1 MCPYHIPIHNKG
13 EIMNNPIHIL
23 VAEDD
28 NDISQLLCRIIKKS
42 GYIPQP
48 AYSGT
53 EALLYLEQRQ
63 WSMLLLDLML
73 PGMTG
78 EELLNRINQRDDM
91 PVIIIS
97 ANSEPKTKVSVL
109 RGGADDFITKPF
121 DVEEVSA
128 RIDSKLRMYA
138 RIAQPAALNLLQHK
152 GLVLN
157 RDAMTVTADGA
168 ELALTAREFEILAL
182 LMSVPKKVFTK
193 SNLYERVWQESFYGD
208 DNIINVHMSNLR
220 SKLSKAAPGSDYIET
235 VWGMGYRLK
244 P

>member
-1 MCPYHIPIHNKG
+1 
-13 EIMNNPIHIL
+13 MNNPVHIL

-28 NDISQLLCRIIKKS
+28 SDISRLLCSIIRKS

-53 EALLYLEQRQ
+53 EALLYLEQRP

-78 EELLNRINQRDDM
+78 EELLQKIDGRENLPIL
-91 PVIIIS
+91 IIS
-97 ANSEPKTKVSVL
+97 AKGEPQTKVSAL
-109 RGGADDFITKPF
+109 RGGADDYITKPF

-128 RIDSKLRMYA
+128 RIDAHLRLYA
-138 RIAQPAALNLLQHK
+138 RIARPAMPVVLQHK

-157 RDAMTVTADGA
+157 RDTMTVTADGT
-168 ELALTAREFEILAL
+168 ELTLTVREFDILSL
-182 LMSVPKKVFTK
+182 LLSAPSKVFTK
-193 SNLYERVWQESFYGD
+193 ANLYENIWGEPFYGD
-208 DNIINVHMSNLR
+208 DNTVNVHMSNLR
-220 SKLSKAAPGSDYIET
+220 GKLAKAAPGSEFIET

>member
-1 MCPYHIPIHNKG
+1 
-13 EIMNNPIHIL
+13 MNDPIHIL

-28 NDISQLLCRIIKKS
+28 GDINRLLCSIIKKS
-42 GYIPQP
+42 GYNPQP

-78 EELLNRINQRDDM
+78 EELLQRIDGRDDM

-97 ANSEPKTKVSVL
+97 AKGEPQTKVSAL

-128 RIDSKLRMYA
+128 RIDTHLRLYA
-138 RIAQPAALNLLQHK
+138 RITQPALPNVLRHK
-152 GLVLN
+152 GLVL
-157 RDAMTVTADGA
+157 DQDTLSVTADGA
-168 ELALTAREFEILAL
+168 ELSLTAREFEILSL
-182 LMSVPKKVFTK
+182 LLSAPKKVFTK
-193 SNLYERVWQESFYGD
+193 SNLYERVWDEPFYGD
-208 DNIINVHMSNLR
+208 DNTVNVHMSNLR
-220 SKLSKAAPGSDYIET
+220 SKLAKAAPGSEFIET

>member
-1 MCPYHIPIHNKG
+1 
-13 EIMNNPIHIL
+13 MNNPIHIL

-28 NDISQLLCRIIKKS
+28 NDISRLLCSIIKKS

-53 EALLYLEQRQ
+53 ETLLYLEQRR

-73 PGMTG
+73 PGMSG
-78 EELLNRINQRDDM
+78 EELLERIDRCDDM

-97 ANSEPKTKVSVL
+97 AKNEPKTKVSVL

-128 RIDSKLRMYA
+128 RIDSHLRTYA
-138 RIAQPAALNLLQHK
+138 RIAQPVLPHVLQHK
-152 GLVLN
+152 GLVLD
-157 RDAMTVTADGA
+157 RDAMSVTADGA
-168 ELALTAREFEILAL
+168 VLTLTAREFEILSL
-182 LMSVPKKVFTK
+182 LMSAPKKVFTK
-193 SNLYERVWQESFYGD
+193 SNLYERVWQQPFYGD
-208 DNIINVHMSNLR
+208 DNIINVHMSRLR
-220 SKLSKAAPGSDYIET
+220 SKLLKAAPQSDYIET
-235 VWGMGYRLK
+235 VWSMGYRLK

>member
-1 MCPYHIPIHNKG
+1 
-13 EIMNNPIHIL
+13 MNNPIHIL

-28 NDISQLLCRIIKKS
+28 SDISRLLCGMMKKS

-78 EELLNRINQRDDM
+78 DELLNRIDRIDDM

-97 ANSEPKTKVSVL
+97 ARSEPMTKVSAL
-109 RGGADDFITKPF
+109 RAGADDFITKPF

-128 RIDSKLRMYA
+128 RIDSQLRLYA
-138 RIAQPAALNLLQHK
+138 RIAQPAMPAMLRHR
-152 GLVLN
+152 GLVLD
-157 RDAMTVTADGA
+157 RDAMTVTAEGA
-168 ELALTAREFEILAL
+168 KLTLTAREFEILSL
-182 LMSVPKKVFTK
+182 LLSAPKKVFTK
-193 SNLYERVWQESFYGD
+193 SNLYESVWREPFYGE
-208 DNIINVHMSNLR
+208 DNIINVHVSNLR
-220 SKLSKAAPGSDYIET
+220 SKLSKAAPGSDFIET

>member
-1 MCPYHIPIHNKG
+1 
-13 EIMNNPIHIL
+13 MNNPIHIL

-28 NDISQLLCRIIKKS
+28 SDISRLLCNIIKKS

-78 EELLNRINQRDDM
+78 EELLKRFDGRDDM

-97 ANSEPKTKVSVL
+97 AKGEPRTKVSVL

-128 RIDSKLRMYA
+128 RIDSQLRMYA
-138 RIAQPAALNLLQHK
+138 RIAQPPKPNMLKHK
-152 GLVLN
+152 ELILD
-157 RDAMTVTADGA
+157 RDAMSITAAGA
-168 ELALTAREFEILAL
+168 ELTLTAREFEILSL
-182 LMSVPKKVFTK
+182 LLSAPKKVFTK
-193 SNLYERVWQESFYGD
+193 SNLYERVWQEPFYGD
-208 DNIINVHMSNLR
+208 DNTINVHLSNLR
-220 SKLSKAAPGSDYIET
+220 SKLVKAAPGSDFIET
-235 VWGMGYRLK
+235 VWGMGYRLR

>member
-1 MCPYHIPIHNKG
+1 
-13 EIMNNPIHIL
+13 MNNSIHIL

-28 NDISQLLCRIIKKS
+28 SDISRLLCNIIKKS

-53 EALLYLEQRQ
+53 EALLYLERRQ

-78 EELLNRINQRDDM
+78 EELLKRFDGRDDM

-97 ANSEPKTKVSVL
+97 AKGEPRTKVSVL

-128 RIDSKLRMYA
+128 RIDSQLRMYA
-138 RIAQPAALNLLQHK
+138 RIAQPPKPNMLKHK
-152 GLVLN
+152 ELILD
-157 RDAMTVTADGA
+157 RDAMSVTAAGA
-168 ELALTAREFEILAL
+168 ELTLTAREFEILSL
-182 LMSVPKKVFTK
+182 LLSAPKKVFTK
-193 SNLYERVWQESFYGD
+193 SNLYERVWQEPFYGD
-208 DNIINVHMSNLR
+208 DNTINVHLSNLR
-220 SKLSKAAPGSDYIET
+220 SKLVKAAPGSDFIET
-235 VWGMGYRLK
+235 VWGMGYRLR